1 VAAWQHFKRMALL
14 DLVLPPAC
22 AGCSRYGSVLC
33 HRCLGSL
40 RQPRAASDRFLAPDA
55 GVVIGDALEL
65 AIAAFAYDGPLRR
78 ALAGLKYGSAARV
91 ATPLA
96 DRAAGC
102 LGLLTDLAG
111 SATLVPVPVHAER
124 LRQRGYNQAALLA
137 AALAKRNRLP
147 VADPL
152 VRRRATTQQH
162 RLDRAAR
169 LRNLRDAFVLRADA
183 RPPPVVILVD
193 DILTTSATL
202 EACAAVLRAAGA
214 SRVLGFAVAREV

>member
-1 VAAWQHFKRMALL
+1 MPLL

-22 AGCSRYGSVLC
+22 AGCGRYGWVLC
-33 HRCLGSL
+33 ASCLRSL
-40 RQPRAASDRFLAPDA
+40 RQPRSAADRFLSPDA
-55 GVVIGDALEL
+55 GLVIGDALEL
-65 AIAAFAYDGPLRR
+65 GIAAFAYEGPLRR

-96 DRAAGC
+96 GRAAAC
-102 LGLLTDLAG
+102 LGTLTDLA
-111 SATLVPVPVHAER
+111 ADAALIPVPVHADR
-124 LRQRGYNQAALLA
+124 LHQRGYNQAALLA
-137 AALAKRNRLP
+137 AALGRQKRLP
-147 VADPL
+147 VIDLL

-169 LRNLRDAFVLRADA
+169 LRNLRDAFAVRTGA

-202 EACAAVLRAAGA
+202 EACAGILRMAGA